1 MGKFEEALKR
11 LHTLDRECHHLEK
24 TIAVLQWDQE
34 TYLPSRGVEARSEQL
49 ALLEGIAHQRL
60 TAPETGSLLMMAGST
75 PDNPRGDEGL
85 DNIERDFIRVLRRK
99 YDRAVK
105 LPADFVAA
113 AARAEG
119 LSQPAWAHARRNNDF
134 ASFLP
139 HLKSMIDFARKKAEF
154 WGFGDRAQPETQRL
168 RPAQPG
174 DRAQTLYD
182 GLLDI
187 YEPGMSAAEIGA
199 VFSPLRERLVSLLKK
214 IKLCPPPDAGFLDQP
229 FDTEKQARFNRRL
242 MDYLGFDTRRGR
254 LDTSAHPFT
263 TSLGSDDIRITTR
276 YFQNN
281 LLSSVFSVIHESG
294 HAFYEMGF
302 APELRGTC
310 LADGASMAFHES
322 QSRFWENVIGRSRSF
337 WEGFFPV
344 LRDTFP
350 DQLGKVTAETFYRA
364 VNQVKPSLIRV
375 DADEVSYALHIILRF
390 ELEKRLISGELEAEA
405 LPSVWR
411 EYSREYL
418 GVESETDADGV
429 LQDVHWSMGSF
440 GYFPSYALGNL
451 YGLQIRKKIQIDI
464 PDFENAAARGEFDA
478 LRGWL
483 NDNIYRWG
491 CRLEPADLLLK
502 ITGEKLS
509 VIPFLEYIE
518 EKYTELYGC

>member
-1 MGKFEEALKR
+1 MGKSEKALAR
-11 LHTLDRECHHLEK
+11 LHALDRESYRLEK
-24 TIAVLQWDQE
+24 AIAVLQWDQE
-34 TYLPSRGVEARSEQL
+34 TFLPPGGVEERAEQI
-49 ALLEGIAHQRL
+49 ALLEEIAHRRL
-60 TAPETGSLLMMAGST
+60 TMPENGRLLAELRST
-75 PDNPRGDEGL
+75 QDNPRGDEGL
-85 DNIERDFIRVLRRK
+85 AEIDRDFLRVLRRK

-119 LSQPAWAHARRNNDF
+119 LSQAAWAQARRNSDF
-134 ASFLP
+134 AAFLP
-139 HLKSMIDFARKKAEF
+139 HLKTMIDVARKKAEF
-154 WGFGDRAQPETQRL
+154 LGFDDNR
-168 RPAQPG
+168 

-187 YEPGMSAAEIGA
+187 YEPGMSAAETG
-199 VFSPLRERLVSLLKK
+199 VLFTSLRERLVLLLQK
-214 IKLCPPPDAGFLDQP
+214 IKLCPPPDTGFLNQWFEP
-229 FDTEKQARFNRRL
+229 EKQAQFNQRL
-242 MDYLGFDTRRGR
+242 MDYLGFDRDRGR

-263 TSLGSDDIRITTR
+263 TTLGPHDIRITTR
-276 YFQNN
+276 YFPENP
-281 LLSSVFSVIHESG
+281 LSGIFSVIHESG

-322 QSRFWENVIGRSRSF
+322 QSRFWENVIGRSRPF
-337 WEGFFPV
+337 WEGFFPA
-344 LRDTFP
+344 LREIFP
-350 DQLGKVTAETFYRA
+350 GQLDGVRAEAFYRA

-390 ELEKRLISGELEAEA
+390 ELEKQLISGELEAER
-405 LPSVWR
+405 LPSAWR

-451 YGLQIRKKIQIDI
+451 YGLQILRKIKSDI
-464 PDFENAAARGEFDA
+464 SDFEDMVRCGKFAP
-478 LRGWL
+478 LRDWL

-491 CRLEPADLLLK
+491 CRLEPAELLRK

-509 VIPFLEYIE
+509 VMPFVKYIE